1 MGDRVSSKTLFN
13 QPTGF
18 FIGAIKMKILII
30 GGSGFIG
37 TNYIEFLLRK
47 TQVDFLNLDNL
58 APKNPLHNAY
68 WKKCDLMDVDNLKKI
83 VSDYSPSHIVYL
95 AAKLGVHNGDSKAFS
110 TNTDGLKNFIDIIND
125 CSSVERVV
133 FTSSFIVCKV
143 GYVPKNDT
151 DYCPNTAYG
160 ESKAKGEEIIRKVA
174 NSSYAK
180 TIIRPISIWGP
191 WGDVPY
197 KNLFK
202 AIAQGWYFHIGS
214 GHYKRSLGYVG
225 NFVHQIHQ
233 ILITPK
239 EAVDNKV
246 IYLADYSSTDLYEM
260 TNLIAETAG
269 ARKIRH
275 IPLFLMKI
283 AAKFGDLLL
292 ILGLKRFPMNSF
304 RLNNIMTQYVFDMS
318 SIKNI
323 AGKLPYT
330 LKEGIEETVDW
341 LKNEKPH

>member
-1 MGDRVSSKTLFN
+1 
-13 QPTGF
+13 
-18 FIGAIKMKILII
+18 MKILIV

-47 TQVDFLNLDNL
+47 TQVDFLNIDSL
-58 APKNPLHNAY
+58 APKNPLHESY

-83 VSDYSPSHIVYL
+83 VLDYSPTHIVYL
-95 AAKLGVHNGDSKAFS
+95 AAKIGVHNSDSNAFS
-110 TNTDGLKNFIDIIND
+110 ANTAGLKNFVDIIND
-125 CSSVERVV
+125 CSSVERVI

-143 GYVPKNDT
+143 GYIPKNDT

-160 ESKAKGEEIIRKVA
+160 ESKVKGEEIIRA
-174 NSSYAK
+174 QSGSSYLK

-191 WGDVPY
+191 WGEEPY

-202 AIAQGWYFHIGS
+202 SIAQGWYFHIGS

-225 NFVHQIHQ
+225 NFVYQIHQ
-233 ILITPK
+233 ILLAPK
-239 EAVDNKV
+239 EAIDSKV
-246 IYLADYSSTDLYEM
+246 IYLADYLPTDLYEM
-260 TNLIAETAG
+260 TNSISQVAG

-283 AAKFGDLLL
+283 AAKFGDVFMV
-292 ILGLKRFPMNSF
+292 LGLKGFPMNSF
-304 RLNNIMTQYVFDMS
+304 RLNNILTQYVFDMNP
-318 SIKNI
+318 IENI

-330 LKEGIEETVDW
+330 LKEGIEETVGYLRDR
-341 LKNEKPH
+341 NEI